1 MMTVKALTRIIHERF
16 YCNVYSLLG
25 QACTRFPWCAGGR
38 ARHSDPQHTVSN
50 MLRALAS
57 PRARLTTRFHDFV

>member
-25 QACTRFPWCAGGR
+25 QACTRFRGVQAGGLATR
-38 ARHSDPQHTVSN
+38 TLNILFQICFGPSRLHAPVS
-50 MLRALAS
+50 RRDS
-57 PRARLTTRFHDFV
+57 TIS